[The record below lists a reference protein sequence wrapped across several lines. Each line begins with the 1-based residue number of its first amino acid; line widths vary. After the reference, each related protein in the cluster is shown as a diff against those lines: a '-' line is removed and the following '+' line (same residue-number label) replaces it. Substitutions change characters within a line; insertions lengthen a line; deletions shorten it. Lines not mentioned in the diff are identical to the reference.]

1 MRKNIK
7 LSQEHL
13 DEAINEFLDHRLWL
27 KVLNAYTVQS
37 TWTIKELQEHLKVPK
52 HKNIIAYTHKT
63 LSKLGYALMP
73 VDKNT
78 KRSKYYLK
86 KYNNV

>member
-1 MRKNIK
+1 MRRNRK
-7 LSQEHL
+7 LSQKHV
-13 DEAINEFLDHRLWL
+13 DEAIHEFLNHRLWL

-37 TWTIKELQEHLKVPK
+37 TWTIKELHEHLGIPQ

-63 LSKLGYALMP
+63 LEKLGYALMP
-73 VDKNT
+73 VEKNT

-86 KYNNV
+86 KFQL